1 MSPEDVKKHFGSTYK
16 FRKDTKMS
24 HMSLLNWLKW
34 GYVPLESQR
43 KLELLTNGLLKAE
56 WNDSRNQ

>member
-16 FRKDTKMS
+16 FNKETNMS
-24 HMSLLNWLKW
+24 NVSLLNWIKK

-43 KLELLTNGLLKAE
+43 KLEILTQGKLKAE
-56 WNDSRNQ
+56 WNHHRG